1 MKRLSYIVCALCG
14 LLLFSCGQQAI
25 ERGLSRAE
33 ELLDTQPDSVFAL
46 LDSMKNETDDFSKS
60 IRMHYHLLYAQAM
73 NKTYH
78 SLSGRDSVLQEVV
91 DYYEWWGNA
100 NERMLANYMLGCVYR
115 DEGNAPLALKY
126 YREAIEEADS
136 TSTDC
141 DYRTLSRIYGQIADL
156 FNAQRAPRLQL
167 EAQRKAVDYAW
178 QAKDTVASIIF
189 YGNLYAPYHM
199 MNMMDSALY
208 YSEEAAAKFKSIG
221 RQDLAAGTLGLNID
235 IYLRQKKYA
244 KARQAMDEYEQYTQF
259 FDQYGNIEQG
269 RDLYYYYKGAYYE
282 VVKRLDSAEYY
293 YRKLLPNP
301 STIENR
307 EAVYKGLMSLYQ
319 KLGKADSIV
328 KYSELYCQINDS
340 ASFTHS
346 ADEITRMQSIYNY
359 DASERKAILHEKK
372 ANTYRIALSLTILI
386 IVMASYWIYRFFKH
400 QKQLRVQELIEA
412 NTAYTTLLNQ
422 YVQMQEDLNNAK
434 LGFDKYRTD
443 KEKAIHELQEALSSY
458 QEESNQQKK
467 WDSSQAML
475 HDAIVVRLHKMASTA
490 CKASEEEWRSLN
502 KFALYNL
509 GTFLDRIC
517 DEKANLTENEIRV
530 CILSRLQFITS
541 EMAVL
546 LDLSKQRITNIKANT
561 NKKLF
566 NMTGAHTFNTSINRL
581 I

>member
-1 MKRLSYIVCALCG
+1 MKRLRYIIYTFYG
-14 LLLFSCGQQAI
+14 LLLLIACGQRY
-25 ERGLSRAE
+25 ELSHAE
-33 ELLDTQPDSVFAL
+33 QLLDTQPDSALAL
-46 LDSMKNETDDFSKS
+46 LNGMSAETDDFSKS
-60 IRMHYHLLYAQAM
+60 LRMRYHLLFAQAM
-73 NKTYH
+73 NKTYQ
-78 SLSGRDSVLQEVV
+78 SLADRDSVLQEVV

-126 YREAIEEADS
+126 YREAIEEADT

-293 YRKLLPNP
+293 YYRKLLPNP
-301 STIENR
+301 STIEDR

-319 KLGKADSIV
+319 KLGKSDSIA

-372 ANTYRIALSLTILI
+372 ANTYQVALSLTILI
-386 IVMASYWIYRFFKH
+386 IVMASYWIYRFFKR

-412 NTAYTTLLNQ
+412 NTTYTTLLNQ
-422 YVQMQEDLNNAK
+422 YVQMREDLNSAK
-434 LGFDKYRTD
+434 LGFEKYRAD
-443 KEKAIHELQEALSSY
+443 KEKAIHELQKALSSY
-458 QEESNQQKK
+458 QEESNQQKR

-475 HDAIVVRLHKMASTA
+475 HDAIVIRLHKMASTA
-490 CKASEEEWRSLN
+490 CKASVEEWQSLN
-502 KFALYNL
+502 KFALYNM

-517 DEKANLTENEIRV
+517 DEKANLTEKEIQV
-530 CILSRLQFITS
+530 CILSRLQFISS
-541 EMAVL
+541 EIAVL
-546 LDLSKQRITNIKANT
+546 LDLSKQRITNIKANA

-566 NMTGAHTFNTSINRL
+566 NMTGTHTFNTNINRL